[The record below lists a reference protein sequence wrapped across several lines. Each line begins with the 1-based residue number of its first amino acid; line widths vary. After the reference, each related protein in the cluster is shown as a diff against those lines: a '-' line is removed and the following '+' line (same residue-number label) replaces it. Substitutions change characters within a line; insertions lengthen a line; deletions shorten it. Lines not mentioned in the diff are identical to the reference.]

1 MDADFWHGL
10 WADQDIGF
18 HQENGNPLLARH
30 FSALDLPTGA
40 RIFVPLCGKT
50 GDIGWLLAQGHTVA
64 GCELSETAVQQLFA
78 ELGVT
83 PQITDIPPL
92 KHYAAPGLDIYVG
105 DIFAL
110 TRDTL
115 GPVAATYDRAA
126 LVALPESMR
135 ADYAAHLADMTA
147 GAPQLLITFAYD
159 QSEMDGPPFAIPA
172 SLVQKLYGVA
182 YQIAPLEEIHF
193 KGLLRG
199 EVEATEAVY
208 LLA

>member
-1 MDADFWHGL
+1 MVFGP
-10 WADQDIGF
+10 IKI
-18 HQENGNPLLARH
+18 LAFTKKTATRSWPVT
-30 FSALDLPTGA
+30 SAHLICPPA
-40 RIFVPLCGKT
+40 RASSCRSAGK
-50 GDIGWLLAQGHTVA
+50 LAI
-64 GCELSETAVQQLFA
+64 S
-78 ELGVT
+78 
-83 PQITDIPPL
+83 

-172 SLVQKLYGVA
+172 SLVQTLYGAA
-182 YQIAPLEEIHF
+182 YQITPLEEIHF